1 MVELKYILKWHIFRC
16 FCEFSIVYVKEQS
29 SALKKLFDAKCTQFA
44 SVTKSYHWDF
54 VLKSVVIGEN
64 KDFQVELGPFQG
76 HFWTLGVIF
85 VTKNLKIA

>member
-44 SVTKSYHWDF
+44 SVTKFYHWDF